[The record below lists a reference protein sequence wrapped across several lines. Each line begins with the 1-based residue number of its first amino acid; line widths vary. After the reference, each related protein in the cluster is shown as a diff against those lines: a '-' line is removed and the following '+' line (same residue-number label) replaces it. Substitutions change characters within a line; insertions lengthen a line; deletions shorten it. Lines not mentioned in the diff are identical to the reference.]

1 MTDRDDLRL
10 LIAGGFPL
18 LTIETCEE
26 PRVIELLRTL
36 ATRLDV
42 SLSRWTAT
50 DGLTTLS
57 GADFFSADQLRL
69 VDDTTI
75 AAPRKG
81 SSDPESALRAIC
93 GSRQPGLVLLL
104 DFHPYFDAPVHV
116 RLIKEMA

>member
-10 LIAGGFPL
+10 LIAGGFPV

-26 PRVIELLRTL
+26 PRAIELLRTL

-69 VDDTTI
+69 VDDTNFAI
-75 AAPRKG
+75 R
-81 SSDPESALRAIC
+81 SSFSSAM
-93 GSRQPGLVLLL
+93 P
-104 DFHPYFDAPVHV
+104 
-116 RLIKEMA
+116 